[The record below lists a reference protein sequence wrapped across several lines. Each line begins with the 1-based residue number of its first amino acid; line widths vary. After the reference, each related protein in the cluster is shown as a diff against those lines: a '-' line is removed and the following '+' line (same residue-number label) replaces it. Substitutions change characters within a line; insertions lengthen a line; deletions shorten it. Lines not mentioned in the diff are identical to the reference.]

1 MLVDIKV
8 VSVHE
13 KMGKDKAKMKLKGY
27 TYICYTYIYIFQPF
41 RSLRYGYIEL

>member
-27 TYICYTYIYIFQPF
+27 TYICYTYIYISAFPV
-41 RSLRYGYIEL
+41 LTLWLY